1 MVAPLFL
8 RVFFSRSAVIAGVV
22 ALAAFALYR
31 EPEKLNLLKNGAAL
45 ARAVNFC
52 ESVKSD
58 NSERQGCL
66 VNFQKLRQFSTALG
80 DELEAGTFERCVD
93 AESAGNT
100 DKVWACLRM
109 ADQNAVADR
118 FKRPY

>member
-1 MVAPLFL
+1 MAAPLFL

-31 EPEKLNLLKNGAAL
+31 EPEKLNLLKNGAAV
-45 ARAVNFC
+45 ARAVSFC

-58 NSERQGCL
+58 KSERQRCWAD
-66 VNFQKLRQFSTALG
+66 FQKLRQFSEALA
-80 DELEAGTFERCVD
+80 DELETGALERCAS
-93 AESAGNT
+93 AELSASL
-100 DKVWACLRM
+100 DIVWACLRM
-109 ADQNAVADR
+109 ADQSAVADR